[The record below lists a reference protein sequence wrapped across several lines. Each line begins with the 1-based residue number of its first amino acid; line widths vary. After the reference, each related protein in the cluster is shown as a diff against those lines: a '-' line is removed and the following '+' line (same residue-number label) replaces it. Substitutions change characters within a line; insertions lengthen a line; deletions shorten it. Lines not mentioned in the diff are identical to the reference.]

1 VQEQPMIAAV
11 NCAMDDHAAIKT
23 DRSVHSL
30 RFAERCALD
39 GWIGRT
45 WPWRELFGSLIDVKL
60 TVTAS
65 ARRRWHGHARL
76 LVHS

>member
-1 VQEQPMIAAV
+1 MIAAV

-45 WPWRELFGSLIDVKL
+45 WPGRELFGTLIDVKL